1 MNESEW
7 ERRRIA
13 EPDQTMNQQSQPDVE
28 VEGRRAS
35 APWVSLGALACFCLW
50 AFAATAAAEKKAKP
64 KPKPWPEAVQDIR
77 YPSAA
82 DNTDQPAL
90 YYDSG
95 SKKKRPLLV
104 ALHSW
109 SGNYK
114 QTAGSA
120 YGRWCIE
127 HDWVMIHPNFR
138 GPNWT
143 PQAMGSELVVQDII
157 SAVDYAKANAAV
169 DEKRIYLVGVSGG
182 GYGSLLMAG
191 RAPEIWAAVS
201 SWVPISDLKAWHQE
215 CRKAKRKYADNIV
228 KAAGGTPEDGSAAEE
243 ECRRRSASTYL
254 PRAKGVT
261 LDINAG
267 IHDGHT
273 GSVPVSHT
281 LNAFNLVAAEKERLT
296 TEQIDFFT
304 TKRKVPGAL
313 AGEKE
318 MDWTYGSRP
327 VLFRRKSGA
336 ARVTIF
342 EGGHEIVHEAALKW
356 LAKQRK
362 K

>member
-1 MNESEW
+1 MSQ
-7 ERRRIA
+7 
-13 EPDQTMNQQSQPDVE
+13 QTQPNME
-28 VEGRRAS
+28 VEGRRAT
-35 APWVSLGALACFCLW
+35 APWRAAVWGFVIAVACGGLSLSSAV
-50 AFAATAAAEKKAKP
+50 AAEKKPRP
-64 KPKPWPEAVQDIR
+64 KIQPWPEPVQEIR

-90 YYDSG
+90 FYDSG
-95 SKKKRPLLV
+95 SKQKRPLLV

-120 YGRWCIE
+120 YGRWCID
-127 HDWVMIHPNFR
+127 HDWIMIHPNFR

-157 SAVDYAKANAAV
+157 SAVDFAKANAAV
-169 DEKRIYLVGVSGG
+169 DEKRVYLVGVSGG
-182 GYGSLLMAG
+182 GYGALLMAG
-191 RAPEIWAAVS
+191 RAPDIWAGVS
-201 SWVPISDLKAWHQE
+201 SWVPITDLKAWYYE
-215 CRKAKRKYADNIV
+215 CRKAKRKYADNIA
-228 KAAGGTPEDGSAAEE
+228 KAAGGFPKDGSDAEK
-243 ECRRRSASTYL
+243 ECRQRSASTHL
-254 PRAKGVT
+254 PHARGVN

-281 LNAFNLVAAEKERLT
+281 LNAFNLVADDKDRLTEKQIAFFTDKRQVPEALADEKEAD
-296 TEQIDFFT
+296 E
-304 TKRKVPGAL
+304 A
-313 AGEKE
+313 
-318 MDWTYGSRP
+318 YGSRS
-327 VLFRRKSGA
+327 VLFRRHSGN